1 MAKKEK
7 NSVTLPKAWQSVKH
21 QRDTSQTKNN
31 INDISSLIVGI
42 LIAILIL
49 FILLGGINQR
59 AFVNF
64 LFDWSKNVGNTVS
77 SWINGANLQV
87 TDDGIY
93 IDPSGTKLNTQQNN
107 QENTQQNT
115 QQNINSENNLNSETS
130 NSSEI
135 TNSNSLNESNSNN
148 LTSNIN
154 SE

>member
-21 QRDTSQTKNN
+21 QRETSQTKNN

-49 FILLGGINQR
+49 FILLGGINQK

-64 LFDWSKNVGNTVS
+64 LFDWSKNVGDTVS

-107 QENTQQNT
+107 QENTQQN
-115 QQNINSENNLNSETS
+115 INSENNSNSETS

-154 SE
+154 VNSE

>member
-21 QRDTSQTKNN
+21 QRETSQTKNN

-49 FILLGGINQR
+49 FILLGGINQK

-64 LFDWSKNVGNTVS
+64 LFDWSKNVGDTVS

-93 IDPSGTKLNTQQNN
+93 IDPSGTKFNTQQNN
-107 QENTQQNT
+107 QENTQQN
-115 QQNINSENNLNSETS
+115 INSENNSNSETS

-154 SE
+154 VNSE